1 MVALEYK
8 NRVIRF
14 PDAFLTSNL
23 FHYERKMVSKN
34 SKRNPT
40 LLLILGAS
48 FLGITLYS
56 GEIIAALVKSNLL
69 SLSLEQ
75 VSNDVGRKNIKILAN
90 QELDKVTSNLKNAED
105 MLLKGNQELTELEVA
120 RKKLLAE
127 EAELTASVEK
137 LKFELV
143 DYQNEKRLFES
154 NSESM
159 KTELELVRK
168 KNDQLQYKISGLD
181 KVALEKTKLEE
192 ALRKLEEKTRNLSE
206 QVRNVPDKQEL
217 LERSKELKEKIV
229 VLNEQLVKQKMLIKG
244 YEANQQ
250 VQINNSGISELDNND
265 DYKKLI
271 LELKKEHRD
280 EIGRL
285 KSEIA
290 RTENYRGNFDEL
302 NGIKV
307 VFSGFM
313 GYDLERKE
321 IIFMTRE
328 GQRIMMVQDNFT
340 GTLVGECGLPVIS
353 SENETRCAATI
364 IARLLFHKNGP
375 IMKGLEI
382 VEVRKK

>member
-1 MVALEYK
+1 
-8 NRVIRF
+8 
-14 PDAFLTSNL
+14 
-23 FHYERKMVSKN
+23 MVSKN
-34 SKRNPT
+34 SRRNRT
-40 LLLILGAS
+40 ILLIVGAL
-48 FLGITLYS
+48 FFAVTLYS

-69 SLSLEQ
+69 SINIEQ
-75 VSNDVGRKNIKILAN
+75 ISDDGKKKNSTKLAN
-90 QELDKVTSNLKNAED
+90 QQLEEVTSNLQNAEK
-105 MLLKGNQELTELEVA
+105 MLLTSNQELAALDIT
-120 RKKLLAE
+120 RKKLQAE
-127 EAELTASVEK
+127 EAKLTTSIEK

-143 DYQNEKRLFES
+143 DQQNKKKLLES
-154 NSESM
+154 NKGKIE
-159 KTELELVRK
+159 TELTMLRTENV
-168 KNDQLQYKISGLD
+168 QLKEKIDTFD
-181 KVALEKTKLEE
+181 KEVLEKEKLEK
-192 ALRKLEEKTRNLSE
+192 LYKKLEEKNRSLNDQIKS
-206 QVRNVPDKQEL
+206 VPDKEKLLEKSQEL
-217 LERSKELKEKIV
+217 KQKIV
-229 VLNEQLVKQKMLIKG
+229 SLNEQLTTQKMLIEG
-244 YEANQQ
+244 YESNQKIQ
-250 VQINNSGISELDNND
+250 LNSIGNSEIDNND

-271 LELKKEHRD
+271 LDLKQEHRK

-290 RTENYRGNFDEL
+290 RTEKYRGNFDEL

-328 GQRIMMVQDNFT
+328 GQKIMMVQDNFT

>member
-1 MVALEYK
+1 MA
-8 NRVIRF
+8 
-14 PDAFLTSNL
+14 
-23 FHYERKMVSKN
+23 SKN
-34 SKRNPT
+34 PTRNST
-40 LLLILGAS
+40 FLVILGAT
-48 FLGITLYS
+48 FFGVTLYS

-69 SLSLEQ
+69 SLSIEQ
-75 VSNDVGRKNIKILAN
+75 VSDDDRRKNTKISEN
-90 QELDKVTSNLKNAED
+90 QQLEEITLNLKNTED
-105 MLLKGNQELTELEVA
+105 TLLKGKQELAELETT
-120 RKKLLAE
+120 RKKLQSE
-127 EAELTASVEK
+127 KAELMASVEK

-143 DYQNEKRLFES
+143 DYQNEKKLFES
-154 NSESM
+154 NSGSM
-159 KTELELVRK
+159 KKELELARK
-168 KNDQLQYKISGLD
+168 QNDQLRGKISGLGD
-181 KVALEKTKLEE
+181 VMLEKTDLEK
-192 ALRKLEEKTRNLSE
+192 ALKKLEEKNKSLTE
-206 QVRNVPDKQEL
+206 QVKNVPDKQKL
-217 LERSKELKEKIV
+217 LERSKELKEKLV
-229 VLNEQLVKQKMLIKG
+229 SLNEQLVKQKLLIEG

-250 VQINNSGISELDNND
+250 IQLNSSAISKIENNE

-285 KSEIA
+285 KSEIV

-313 GYDLERKE
+313 GYDLDRKE

>member
-1 MVALEYK
+1 
-8 NRVIRF
+8 
-14 PDAFLTSNL
+14 
-23 FHYERKMVSKN
+23 MVSKN
-34 SKRNPT
+34 SKRNPI
-40 LLLILGAS
+40 LLVIIGAS
-48 FLGITLYS
+48 FFGLTLYS

-75 VSNDVGRKNIKILAN
+75 IGDDVGRKNTKIVAN
-90 QELDKVTSNLKNAED
+90 QQLEEVTANLKNAEK
-105 MLLKGNQELTELEVA
+105 MLLKGNRELTELDLA
-120 RKKLLAE
+120 RKKLLSE
-127 EAELTASVEK
+127 EAKLKASVEK

-143 DYQNEKRLFES
+143 DYQNKKRLFEKDS
-154 NSESM
+154 GNIQA
-159 KTELELVRK
+159 ELNLVK
-168 KNDQLQYKISGLD
+168 KQNDQLQNKINGLD
-181 KVALEKTKLEE
+181 KLALEKGKLEE
-192 ALRKLEEKTRNLSE
+192 SLKKLEEKNRSLVE
-206 QVRNVPDKQEL
+206 QVKSVPDKEKI
-217 LERSKELKEKIV
+217 LERSKKLREKLAS
-229 VLNEQLVKQKMLIKG
+229 LNEQLIKQKMLIEG
-244 YEANQQ
+244 YESNQQ
-250 VQINNSGISELDNND
+250 IQLNSSGISELGNKE

-271 LELKKEHRD
+271 LELKKEHRN

-290 RTENYRGNFDEL
+290 RTETYKGNFNEL

-313 GYDLERKE
+313 GYDLDRKE